1 LLAWEPRPIAYVGG
15 VREQLP
21 IFPLNT
27 VMFPGV
33 SVPLHVF
40 EDRYR
45 ALVHHLLTISDKSMR
60 LFGIVAIREGYEVG
74 QHGVQSV
81 HRIGTLVQMTS
92 VEPYEDGR
100 FDIEVVG
107 RKRLRLDGMDTSGT
121 FLVGDVE
128 TLSERTPKGT
138 DTAHEAARAL
148 NTFQEYRR
156 RLSTMRGGD
165 VLDGDMPR
173 DPEYLSYSLSATC
186 LLTLQERQE
195 LLEAETALER
205 LIMLRHALR
214 EEMRAMRAIPSLPA
228 TEVARTSWSPN

>member
-1 LLAWEPRPIAYVGG
+1 VVVP
-15 VREQLP
+15 EQLP
-21 IFPLNT
+21 IFPLNS

-45 ALVHHLLTISDKSMR
+45 SLVHHLLTISDKSMR

-81 HRIGTLVQMTS
+81 HRVGCVVQMTS

-107 RKRLRLDGMDTSGT
+107 RQRLRLEGMEISGSY
-121 FLVGDVE
+121 LVGDVE
-128 TLSERTPKGT
+128 LLAERTPKGS
-138 DTAHEAARAL
+138 DTSQEAARTLA
-148 NTFQEYRR
+148 TFEEYRR
-156 RLSTMRGGD
+156 RLSKMRGGA
-165 VLDGDMPR
+165 VLDGEMPH
-173 DPEYLSYSLSATC
+173 DPEYLSYSLAATC
-186 LLTLQERQE
+186 LLTLAERQAM
-195 LLEAETALER
+195 LEAEHSLER
-205 LIMLRHALR
+205 LVMLRFALR

-228 TEVARTSWSPN
+228 TEVARTAWSPN